1 MNVMPTPRFPRPT
14 GHQRGPERGEEAAAA
29 GPPDLFGKG
38 MEAMRRMILM
48 ALGLGL
54 LGAAVGCNHTAG
66 FCDCEKH
73 CGSVLQA
80 EPPAAPGT
88 PAPVLH
94 AEPIAQPPHVLDK

>member
-1 MNVMPTPRFPRPT
+1 
-14 GHQRGPERGEEAAAA
+14 
-29 GPPDLFGKG
+29 

-80 EPPAAPGT
+80 EPPAAPGVVAPGV